1 MNVSA
6 SRTSLNSPR
15 HIDAARLF
23 ETSARR
29 FSGRIALVAPQ
40 GSYNYGA
47 LLERTGRL
55 AAVLHSLGVGE
66 GDAVALMLPTGMG
79 FVEAWWGVVRSG
91 AVVVPTSH
99 KATPEDLV
107 ACLSLTNARVLLVAG
122 AGCERHAALLRER
135 MPGLRVIGL
144 DMPASAGL
152 LDYETLLASAKPVRE
167 AAPRPLDAPCAMYF
181 TAGSTGQP
189 KAVIRSHQSVV
200 WGLSMLARRLD
211 PSEVLLARAPM
222 AHTGGSLTG
231 PFAVLI
237 AGGRLVL
244 PDALSPAA
252 ILASVARHRVTALY
266 VHPTVFAK
274 GMLAELEARPVD
286 LSSLR
291 RLQWTAGPLP
301 ESVRSALF
309 ARFPQL
315 PLEVTFGMT
324 EASNIASIEY
334 APSARDRLSA
344 SNCVG
349 HPLPGAEI
357 RIVDHNGA
365 PVAAGQEGQIETR
378 TPTSFDGYWQD
389 PEATAAALSADGWL
403 RTGDVGYFDEL
414 GALHLAGRSREI
426 IKSGGMTVH
435 PAEVEQALARHPLVD
450 DVVVFGLPHADWDEA
465 VVAAVALRHDEAV
478 QSREAL
484 LLHCRAHLAHFKIPK
499 AIHLVSALPRNASG
513 KVDKPRLLAMLAD
526 PPSAR

>member
-1 MNVSA
+1 MTGNSSSLSSA
-6 SRTSLNSPR
+6 VPR

-23 ETSARR
+23 ETAARR
-29 FSGRIALVAPQ
+29 FNERVALVAPE
-40 GSYNYGA
+40 GCYSYGA

-55 AAVLHSLGVGE
+55 AAALHSLGVRQ
-66 GDAVALMLPTGMG
+66 GDSVALMLPTSAS

-91 AVVVPTSH
+91 AIVVPTSH
-99 KATPEDLV
+99 KATAEDLL
-107 ACLSLTNARVLLVAG
+107 ACMSLIGARALLIAG
-122 AGCERHAALLRER
+122 AGFERHAALLRER
-135 MPGLRVIGL
+135 LPELRLIGL

-152 LDYETLLASAKPVRE
+152 LDYEALLASAEPVRE
-167 AAPRPLDAPCAMYF
+167 AAPVRLDAPCAMYF
-181 TAGSTGQP
+181 TAGSTGKP

-244 PDALSPAA
+244 PEALTPAS
-252 ILASVARHRVTALY
+252 ILNSVTEHRVTALY

-274 GMLAELEARPVD
+274 GMLAELESRPVD

-309 ARFPQL
+309 ARFPEL

-324 EASNIASIEY
+324 EASNIACFEY
-334 APSARDRLSA
+334 QPNARDRLSA

-349 HPLPGAEI
+349 YPLPGAEI
-357 RIVDHNGA
+357 RIVDRNGES
-365 PVAAGQEGQIETR
+365 VAVGQEGHIETR
-378 TPTSFDGYWQD
+378 APTAFDGYWRD
-389 PEATAAALSADGWL
+389 PEATAAAVSLDGWL
-403 RTGDVGYFDEL
+403 RTGDVGYFDET

-450 DVVVFGLPHADWDEA
+450 DVVVFGLPDVDWDEA
-465 VVAAVALRHDEAV
+465 VVAAVALRNDETV
-478 QSREAL
+478 QSRETL
-484 LLHCRAHLAHFKIPK
+484 LLHCRTHLAHFKIPK
-499 AIHLVSALPRNASG
+499 AIHLVPALPRNASG

-526 PPSAR
+526 TPSAR

>member
-1 MNVSA
+1 M
-6 SRTSLNSPR
+6 TTKPFSPPSTAQR

-23 ETSARR
+23 EAAARR
-29 FSGRIALVAPQ
+29 FGERIALVSTD
-40 GSYNYGA
+40 GSRSYRL

-55 AAVLHSLGVGE
+55 AAVLHGLGVRQ
-66 GDAVALMLPTGMG
+66 GDRVALMLPTGAG

-91 AVVVPTSH
+91 ATVVPTSH

-107 ACLSLTNARVLLVAG
+107 ACLGLAGAGVLLIAG
-122 AGCERHAALLRER
+122 AGCVRHAALVRER
-135 MPGLRVIGL
+135 LPGLRVIGL
-144 DMPASAGL
+144 DMPAAADL
-152 LDYETLLASAKPVRE
+152 LDYETLLASAQPIRE
-167 AAPRPLDAPCAMYF
+167 AAPLPLDAPCAMYF
-181 TAGSTGQP
+181 TAGSTGKP

-211 PSEVLLARAPM
+211 PGEVLLARAPM

-244 PDALSPAA
+244 PDELGPAA
-252 ILASVARHRVTALY
+252 VLASVARHRVTALY

-274 GMLAELEARPVD
+274 GMLAELAARPVD

-334 APSARDRLSA
+334 LPGPRDRLGA

-349 HPLPGAEI
+349 YPLPGAEI
-357 RIVDHNGA
+357 RIVDG
-365 PVAAGQEGQIETR
+365 EGESVPAEREGHIETR
-378 TPTSFDGYWQD
+378 TPTAFDGYWQD
-389 PEATAAALSADGWL
+389 PEATSAALTPDGWL
-403 RTGDVGYFDEL
+403 RTGDVGYFDEV

-450 DVVVFGLPHADWDEA
+450 DVVVFGLPHVDWDEA
-465 VVAAVALRHDEAV
+465 VVAAVALRRDEAV
-478 QSREAL
+478 PSQEAL
-484 LLHCRAHLAHFKIPK
+484 LMHCRAHLAVFKIPK
-499 AIHLVSALPRNASG
+499 AIHLVPALPRNASG

-526 PPSAR
+526 TPPAR